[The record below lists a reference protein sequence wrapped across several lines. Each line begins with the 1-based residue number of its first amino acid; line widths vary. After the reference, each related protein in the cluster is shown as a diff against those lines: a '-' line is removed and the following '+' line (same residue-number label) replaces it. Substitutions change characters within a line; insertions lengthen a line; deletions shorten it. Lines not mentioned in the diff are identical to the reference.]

1 MVTTMKYFT
10 KEIWNEE
17 GYQRT
22 AGIKARDDVDS
33 ILLANGY
40 EGIEICMPAAD
51 REGQNLLQKAGYH
64 FQLSKVWDEC
74 LSVVGAGDELVIQF
88 PIVNHSVLL
97 AGCVRK
103 ARKRGAKIILLI
115 HDLEILRAAIR
126 GTTSRKEKIRLRL
139 EEETL
144 LKSCDGIIVHN
155 ISMKRKLA
163 SMGIP
168 ASRMTVLGIF
178 DYLIPEAG
186 YAKTAIDLPIVI
198 AGALRPHKAGYAY
211 HLPEGIRFNLYG
223 VGYEAEPQD
232 NVKYWGSFEPDR
244 LPEVMEGSFGLV
256 WDGETTQTCSG
267 TYGEYLRINDP
278 HKASL
283 YLASGMPVII
293 WKEAALADYILK
305 NGCGIAVDSIE
316 EIPAKVKA
324 LTPDAYEAIRTNTM
338 KIAKRL
344 RGGKYTER
352 ALGKVLSREE

>member
-1 MVTTMKYFT
+1 MKYYT

-22 AGIKARDDVDS
+22 AGIKARDDVDQ
-33 ILLANGY
+33 ILEKKGY
-40 EGIEICMPAAD
+40 KGIEICMPEAD
-51 REGQNLLQKAGYH
+51 RESQNSLEKAGYH
-64 FQLSKVWDEC
+64 LKLSKVWNEC
-74 LSVVGAGDELVIQF
+74 LEPVGDGDILVIQF

-97 AGCVRK
+97 ASCVNRV
-103 ARKRGAKIILLI
+103 RRRGARIILLI

-126 GTTSRKEKIRLRL
+126 GTTSVKEKVRLRL

-144 LKSCDGIIVHN
+144 LRNCDGIIVHN
-155 ISMKRKLA
+155 SSMKRKLA

-168 ASRMTVLGIF
+168 SGKMTVLGIF

-186 YAKTAIDLPIVI
+186 YAVTAFDGPIVI

-211 HLPEGIRFNLYG
+211 QLPGEIKFNLYG
-223 VGYEAEPQD
+223 VGYEAQPQD
-232 NVKYWGSFEPDR
+232 NVNYLGSFEPDR

-267 TYGEYLRINDP
+267 IYGEYLKINDP

-293 WKEAALADYILK
+293 WSQAALAKYITR
-305 NGCGIAVDSIE
+305 NGCGITVDSIE
-316 EIPAKVKA
+316 EIPGRIAEME
-324 LTPDAYEAIRTNTM
+324 PEEYDAIRSNTK
-338 KIAKRL
+338 KISDRL
-344 RGGKYTER
+344 RKGKYTSR
-352 ALGKVLSREE
+352 ALARVLGEEE

>member
-1 MVTTMKYFT
+1 MKYFT

-22 AGIKARDDVDS
+22 AGIKARDDVDK
-33 ILLANGY
+33 ILEKNGY
-40 EGIEICMPAAD
+40 TGIEISMPQAD
-51 REGQNLLQKAGYH
+51 RENQNSLEKAGYH
-64 FQLSKVWDEC
+64 LKLSKIWNEC
-74 LSVVGAGDELVIQF
+74 LAPVGNGDVLVIQF

-97 AGCVRK
+97 ASCVNR
-103 ARKRGAKIILLI
+103 ARRRGAKIILLI

-126 GTTSRKEKIRLRL
+126 GTTSFKEKIRLRL

-144 LKSCDGIIVHN
+144 LRGCDGIIVHN
-155 ISMKRKLA
+155 SSMKRKLA

-168 ASRMTVLGIF
+168 ASKMTVLGIF
-178 DYLIPEAG
+178 DYLIPTAG
-186 YAKTAIDLPIVI
+186 YASASPSGPVVI

-232 NVKYWGSFEPDR
+232 NVNYLGSFEPDQ

-256 WDGETTQTCSG
+256 WDGETTETCSG
-267 TYGEYLRINDP
+267 TYGEYLRINNP

-293 WKEAALADYILK
+293 WSEAALAGYITR
-305 NGCGIAVDSIE
+305 NGCGITVDSIE
-316 EIPAKVKA
+316 EIPGRLRA
-324 LTPDAYEAIRTNTM
+324 LSAEEYEAIRANTM
-338 KIAKRL
+338 KISERL
-344 RGGKYTER
+344 RKGKYTTR
-352 ALGKVLSREE
+352 ALRKALGEEG